1 MLEGNQISRRTFL
14 KSTGVVGTSALVAG
28 LGVGS
33 LMQPG
38 KAHADPLGYLPYTT
52 LDVDEV
58 RKLAWKHYFLSGG

>member
-33 LMQPG
+33 LMQPTING
-38 KAHADPLGYLPYTT
+38 ARSSGVWAGPSL
-52 LDVDEV
+52 
-58 RKLAWKHYFLSGG
+58 RSLSRFDGRTGE